1 MTLFPPLPTL
11 DIDDVLPPPDRWS
24 RALGRRLLLALVG
37 TGIGLAVW
45 PLAETVRAGGE
56 VRPLGEN
63 SLLQSRLGG
72 VLTEVHIRP
81 DQRVQRGQL
90 LGRLDTAALDRQ
102 RQLLLQEISSLS
114 RQRRQSLQE
123 QQALQDQ
130 EQAARRTLLAR
141 LESVRRDGDKATVTQ
156 DFQRRELERFQALQ
170 NEGAVARSLVEEQEA
185 RLRIGGSDLAKVRQ
199 SLDEQRARGAEDL
212 AALRRSALQA
222 QVAAEELEKG
232 LDDRRHRL
240 QMLERDRQDSVLR
253 APAAGTVL
261 GTVLRHR
268 GQVIRPGEVVATIAP
283 AGARH
288 EIVLKVTSRQRP
300 RLRPGQPAMVT
311 INGCSR
317 SEFGVLRARVE
328 SVADDVVSRGLYE
341 VRLRPSRQGLSST
354 RGSCPLRPGLEVDA
368 DVTTRM
374 TTVLRFLADRFER
387 PL

>member
-1 MTLFPPLPTL
+1 
-11 DIDDVLPPPDRWS
+11 
-24 RALGRRLLLALVG
+24 
-37 TGIGLAVW
+37 
-45 PLAETVRAGGE
+45 
-56 VRPLGEN
+56 
-63 SLLQSRLGG
+63 
-72 VLTEVHIRP
+72 VLTEVRIRP
-81 DQRVQRGQL
+81 DQRVLRGQV
-90 LGRLDTAALDRQ
+90 LGRLDTAALDRE
-102 RQLLLQEISSLS
+102 RQLLQQEIASLS
-114 RQRRQSLQE
+114 RQQRQSLEE
-123 QQALQDQ
+123 QQALQEQ
-130 EQAARRTLLAR
+130 ELAARRMLLAR
-141 LESVRRDGDKATVTQ
+141 LESVRRDGDKAAVTQ
-156 DFQRRELERFQALQ
+156 EFQRRELERFRTLQ

-199 SLDEQRARGAEDL
+199 TLDEQQARGAEDL

-222 QVAAEELEKG
+222 RVAAEELEKG
-232 LDDRRHRL
+232 LGERRHRL

-261 GTVLRHR
+261 GTVIRHR

-283 AGARH
+283 AGALH

-317 SEFGVLRARVE
+317 SEFGVLRARVD

-354 RGSCPLRPGLEVDA
+354 RGRCPLRPGLEVDA